1 VSRKAADPTS
11 GWQPHSQPLFLFV
24 LETAMP
30 DLVEFLAVPVEIFED
45 SIDAWLNHLSL
56 GLREKWNRTTKGIA

>member
-1 VSRKAADPTS
+1 
-11 GWQPHSQPLFLFV
+11 
-24 LETAMP
+24 MP

>member
-1 VSRKAADPTS
+1 
-11 GWQPHSQPLFLFV
+11 
-24 LETAMP
+24 MP

-45 SIDAWLNHLSL
+45 SIDALLNHLSL